1 MLKCT
6 EKALSDNESIL
17 NLEQAATQIIR
28 NMGIPAN
35 LKGYIYL
42 RTAIVCAVEQPNLT
56 RHFMRQLY
64 EMVAEI
70 HHVKLHSVE
79 RAIRYAIE
87 IAYDRN
93 PEQLKS
99 MFYYPV
105 GKPCN
110 SELIA
115 LAVDIIRFHSDFQ
128 RSSHI

>member
-1 MLKCT
+1 MHVIFLHF
-6 EKALSDNESIL
+6 AW
-17 NLEQAATQIIR
+17 QAT
-28 NMGIPAN
+28 
-35 LKGYIYL
+35 
-42 RTAIVCAVEQPNLT
+42 VEQPKLT

-64 EMVAEI
+64 ETVAEM

-87 IAYDRN
+87 IAYDKN

-105 GKPCN
+105 SKPCN

-115 LAVDIIRFHSDFQ
+115 LAVDMIRMHSLNIDEKS
-128 RSSHI
+128 R

>member
-6 EKALSDNESIL
+6 EKALRNEESIL

-42 RTAIVCAVEQPNLT
+42 RTAIVCAVEQPKLT

-64 EMVAEI
+64 ETVAEM

-93 PEQLKS
+93 PEQLKN

-105 GKPCN
+105 EKPCN
-110 SELIA
+110 SELIS